1 MSRTSTKRQ
10 RPGTIIEKDELL
22 SAQPPVR
29 RTSRQNSLR
38 SSQVE
43 GINACC
49 ENNGAACGQASRDP
63 LGQAAPAESHQTSLD
78 NTLASLNGSSN
89 SQSENN
95 ISSPEV
101 KPKASEKKRG
111 YEFKWQGNGRL
122 SGHVDSEGRYCYKI
136 GSTKN
141 CAWRVSID
149 GKLYFIVTGE

>member
-1 MSRTSTKRQ
+1 MPKNGTKRQ

-22 SAQPPVR
+22 SALPPVM
-29 RTSRQNSLR
+29 RTSSRNSLR
-38 SSQVE
+38 SSHVE
-43 GINACC
+43 GRKACC
-49 ENNGAACGQASRDP
+49 ENHGAACGQGSRDH

-78 NTLASLNGSSN
+78 NPPASLNVSSN

-101 KPKASEKKRG
+101 EQKASEKKRG
-111 YEFKWQGNGRL
+111 YEFKWQRNGRP
-122 SGHVDSEGRYCYKI
+122 SGHVDSDGRYCYKI